1 MQQVPLL
8 IGPAAEPNRRR
19 VMLKVSGEA
28 LMGSQGFGIDPA
40 VLQTVAREVAQAA
53 LQGVEVA
60 VVVGGGNFFR
70 GVNRRGGARGA
81 TPGAGERAAADS
93 RGAPGAGRA
102 RCTEPARPPARGSWP
117 ATAGRAGASRRAQ
130 SALEGLGVATRVQTA
145 IEMREIA
152 EPYLRRRAIR
162 HLEHGRVV
170 IFGAGARAR
179 PRRRQTPLGQVASWG
194 VRTGNPF
201 FTTDTAAALRAAEIS
216 ADAFFKA
223 TKVDGV
229 YDCDPTH
236 NPNAKLHRKLSFRD
250 VMERQLAVMDETAI
264 TLCKENSIRVV
275 VFNLTKSGNILRALD
290 HCMIS
295 AGREEYH
302 HSWRWATAASSSG
315 GWHCAAAAYP
325 GGLISLPLFGLASIP
340 AWTGPFG
347 SLVAT
352 SVLMPK
358 ASFLGHLSGILAGY
372 LLASG
377 ALAWLGPWPSLGMLA
392 AALLGFAAQAARA
405 GQVALPAGAPGA
417 AALGSCLKPPT
428 SAAAD
433 VESGGGGGGGARG
446 VKI

>member
-1 MQQVPLL
+1 MALEQPAPLHRARAPAPSRPQQLKYK
-8 IGPAAEPNRRR
+8 R

-70 GVNRRGGARGA
+70 GVNRWEGLDR
-81 TPGAGERAAADS
+81 
-93 RGAPGAGRA
+93 
-102 RCTEPARPPARGSWP
+102 
-117 ATAGRAGASRRAQ
+117 ATADYVGILATVMNAICLQ

-152 EPYLRRRAIR
+152 EPYIRRRAIR

-170 IFGAGARAR
+170 IFGAG
-179 PRRRQTPLGQVASWG
+179 
-194 VRTGNPF
+194 TGNPF

-275 VFNLTKSGNILRALD
+275 VFNLTKSGNILRAMLGD
-290 HCMIS
+290 
-295 AGREEYH
+295 EEVGT
-302 HSWRWATAASSSG
+302 S
-315 GWHCAAAAYP
+315 
-325 GGLISLPLFGLASIP
+325 IDASI
-340 AWTGPFG
+340 AG
-347 SLVAT
+347 S
-352 SVLMPK
+352 SCN
-358 ASFLGHLSGILAGY
+358 
-372 LLASG
+372 
-377 ALAWLGPWPSLGMLA
+377 
-392 AALLGFAAQAARA
+392 
-405 GQVALPAGAPGA
+405 GA
-417 AALGSCLKPPT
+417 APDP
-428 SAAAD
+428 
-433 VESGGGGGGGARG
+433 
-446 VKI
+446 